1 MKEHL
6 KRLSNIGRFAL
17 PREGTPAYKAYIEE
31 YEKKDRENPA
41 FKKFVKESSE
51 KALAIAKTQNE
62 NGAGLPI
69 DIEIRH
75 FLREFNFRNWEHGL
89 RSMPTSFNILE
100 GLFTYHP
107 DIQLFELLEEEDYLF
122 NFYDYIDFITSSEFK
137 EDSTLLKENLVDDLI
152 YNYNITN
159 LLEDITFTTENG
171 GIYVIGGISIVKRG
185 NEAIVFLLTG
195 EITDTKIA
203 TQNLTSID
211 IETKPIV
218 PEKSNLK
225 IAEGLSLE
233 AVTLFEKE
241 NIWKTLAFCRIDLDK
256 LTIDTRYIQKDI
268 GVAYTTITDDI
279 SCFVNSNGEFIAD
292 GLKETFESL
301 QEEIVYYAPLF
312 EVAVKCLYLP
322 LYFNKFEDSI
332 LEEDHET
339 IFGGQKQR
347 KAIFNKDKI
356 IPNNLL
362 LKSKTVWRLDRN
374 TTKFQDTIYFG
385 ESDFKIE
392 RKGFWKNLEYN
403 SVGKDKNGKAI
414 IGRTWVDTTD
424 TWYEKD
430 KQTLTINVTNSNLI
444 LTANPK
450 HGSIYI
456 MRNASHAIDIFKIGL
471 TTRDSKTRAK
481 ELSSTTGTPDK
492 FLIANEW
499 KVIDCV
505 LAEKLIHQK
514 LDDYR
519 VNEKREFFKLD
530 YQIAVKTIIEV
541 VKFVNEKKSSS

>member
-1 MKEHL
+1 MKDHL
-6 KRLSNIGRFAL
+6 KRLNNISRFAL
-17 PREGTPAYKAYIEE
+17 PPIGTPAYEAYIEN
-31 YEKKDRENPA
+31 YEKKDKDDPA
-41 FKKFVKESSE
+41 FKKFIKESSK
-51 KALAIAKTQNE
+51 KAFAIANIQNE

-100 GLFTYHP
+100 GLFTYRP

-122 NFYDYIDFITSSEFK
+122 NFYDYIDFITSTEFK
-137 EDSTLLKENLVDDLI
+137 EDSTLIKENLVDDLI

-195 EITDTKIA
+195 EMTDTKIA

-211 IETKPIV
+211 IDTKPIV
-218 PEKSNLK
+218 PEKSSIK

-233 AVTLFEKE
+233 AVKLFEKE
-241 NIWKTLAFCRIDLDK
+241 NIWKTLAFCRVDLER

-268 GVAYTTITDDI
+268 GVAYTTITDDL
-279 SCFVNSNGEFIAD
+279 SGFVNNNGEFLVD
-292 GLKETFESL
+292 GLKETFEKL

-332 LEEDHET
+332 LEEEHET
-339 IFGGQKQR
+339 IFGSQKQR
-347 KAIFNKDKI
+347 KAIFKKDKI
-356 IPNNLL
+356 VQKNLL
-362 LKSKTVWRLDRN
+362 LKSKTVWRLERN
-374 TTKFQDTIYFG
+374 TRKFQDKIYFG

-392 RKGFWKNLEYN
+392 RKGYWKNLEYN
-403 SVGKDKNGKAI
+403 SVGKDKNGKEI
-414 IGRTWVDTTD
+414 IGRTWVDTID

-430 KQTLTINVTNSNLI
+430 KQTLTVNVKTSNL
-444 LTANPK
+444 LHSANPK
-450 HGSIYI
+450 QGSIYI
-456 MRNASHAIDIFKIGL
+456 MRNASHAIDLFKIGL
-471 TTRDSKTRAK
+471 TTRDSKSRAK

-499 KVIDCV
+499 EVVDCI
-505 LAEKLIHQK
+505 LAEKLIHQR
-514 LDDYR
+514 LDEYR
-519 VNEKREFFKLD
+519 VNDKREFFKLD
-530 YQIAVKTIIEV
+530 YKLAMQTITEV
-541 VKFVNEKKSSS
+541 VKFINERKIS